1 MVVPERQMYIE
12 NSRYM
17 AYKHF
22 EKNQMLVCYVREKR
36 PSQRWNVQ
44 PEQAKAIRSCL
55 NLVGDKVSPMP
66 ALCLINDSLP
76 AELQFSLSGGR
87 HRHESIEAFI
97 AVRKNWLSR
106 RSSIIGV
113 VIAFKITNG
122 TMPEVKIG
130 WSLCHKVERNKFNK
144 YIGIRKAITIAKYV
158 QEVEQL
164 LAINDERT
172 PLDDERIPQPL
183 VKPIEE
189 MMKRAARIYNSD
201 SQYDGMEPW

>member
-87 HRHESIEAFI
+87 HRHESIDTPSKPCLPI
-97 AVRKNWLSR
+97 L
-106 RSSIIGV
+106 
-113 VIAFKITNG
+113 
-122 TMPEVKIG
+122 EVYTLRVERLKDVTI
-130 WSLCHKVERNKFNK
+130 SLC
-144 YIGIRKAITIAKYV
+144 
-158 QEVEQL
+158 
-164 LAINDERT
+164 
-172 PLDDERIPQPL
+172 
-183 VKPIEE
+183 
-189 MMKRAARIYNSD
+189 
-201 SQYDGMEPW
+201 